1 MIAALVVAMM
11 AATATDQTV
20 DVAKGTKLNVNNFAG
35 DVIIKTWGRDAV
47 RVEVNHS
54 DRETVDIKQ
63 VEQTLSVRSR
73 STRGGPSR
81 SLDYTITVPAWMG
94 ISVNGTYADV
104 TAEGV
109 GGDVAVETT
118 HGDITIRGGS
128 GFISLKTV
136 QGAVIVE
143 KAKGR
148 VEVRAVN
155 EGIHLADL
163 NADLS
168 AESTNGSII
177 LDRIESSNVDLY
189 TVNGNI
195 SYDGAVKDKGLYRL
209 TTHNGLI
216 AMPIAERSNVT
227 LSARTYNGGIRS
239 SFTLPTDPNVS
250 SERRNK
256 RVNLTI
262 GNGSAHVELESFS
275 GTISLRRPG
284 EPRPET
290 ERRRRD
296 RGDDADKEREKE
308 REKAKAK
315 GEVGRA
321 GLADHDFD
329 FDSLNIEAAVAEAM
343 AAAEASIPE
352 AIAAAEASIPEAIA
366 EALAWTAAHPLP
378 SPHIMPAPTPHPA
391 PQPRPATLS
400 FRQQRG
406 NGRSGPRVDQIRG
419 NFREWLQHEPPLAE
433 SWVWHHQPRLV
444 DHRIPIENQIE
455 IERAGC
461 IRAGRPQPI
470 AAPLLFDAEQDIE
483 QLARRQQRSA
493 NRRGVEEQRLW
504 TADAERRGLDVARHF
519 ELANHSLQA
528 GDRMVE
534 MPHSIPEVAAECD
547 GNERVR
553 RTFYSSQRLGSTSPC
568 EGPRTSARRPS
579 KSVRPASAWS
589 KNRFCSRTSPRI
601 RRSILACRALT
612 IVSSRA
618 RHRSTNAWASLLSFV
633 ENRAR
638 RRRRPSRACRA
649 PVPAGGRS
657 PCHRARR
664 SPSPATTGGSRRD

>member
-1 MIAALVVAMM
+1 MIAELVVAMM
-11 AATATDQTV
+11 AVATTDQTV
-20 DVAKGTKLNVNNFAG
+20 DVAKGTKLSVNNFAG

-54 DRETVDIKQ
+54 DRESVDIKQ

-81 SLDYTITVPAWMG
+81 SLDYNITVPAWMG

-177 LDRIESSNVDLY
+177 LDRIESANVDLY

-216 AMPIAERSNVT
+216 AMPIAERANVT

-250 SERRNK
+250 AERRNK
-256 RVNLTI
+256 RVNLTT

-284 EPRPET
+284 EARPET

-296 RGDDADKEREKE
+296 RGDDADKEREK
-308 REKAKAK
+308 AKAK
-315 GEVGRA
+315 GDIGHA
-321 GLADHDFD
+321 ALADHDFD
-329 FDSLNIEAAVAEAM
+329 FDSLNVEAAVAEAM
-343 AAAEASIPE
+343 AAAQASIPE
-352 AIAAAEASIPEAIA
+352 AIAAAQAAIPEALAAAEAAIPDAIA
-366 EALAWTAAHPLP
+366 EAFAWTAAHPMP
-378 SPHIMPAPTPHPA
+378 VPHIAPTPNPLPA
-391 PQPRPATLS
+391 PQPRP
-400 FRQQRG
+400 R
-406 NGRSGPRVDQIRG
+406 PRR
-419 NFREWLQHEPPLAE
+419 
-433 SWVWHHQPRLV
+433 
-444 DHRIPIENQIE
+444 
-455 IERAGC
+455 
-461 IRAGRPQPI
+461 
-470 AAPLLFDAEQDIE
+470 
-483 QLARRQQRSA
+483 
-493 NRRGVEEQRLW
+493 
-504 TADAERRGLDVARHF
+504 
-519 ELANHSLQA
+519 
-528 GDRMVE
+528 
-534 MPHSIPEVAAECD
+534 
-547 GNERVR
+547 
-553 RTFYSSQRLGSTSPC
+553 
-568 EGPRTSARRPS
+568 
-579 KSVRPASAWS
+579 
-589 KNRFCSRTSPRI
+589 
-601 RRSILACRALT
+601 
-612 IVSSRA
+612 
-618 RHRSTNAWASLLSFV
+618 
-633 ENRAR
+633 
-638 RRRRPSRACRA
+638 
-649 PVPAGGRS
+649 
-657 PCHRARR
+657 
-664 SPSPATTGGSRRD
+664 